1 MKLSTTRKLTIGLG
15 VLVGLL
21 ALFSVLQKALGIG
34 TGYQFLSGE
43 KLPIDADLLIPLNVK
58 SDALTAEADYL
69 EVNTRFLF
77 SKDRAPPPKIAAAV
91 NDVKEIPPVPLN
103 MQLTGVVITANKK
116 IAMLRS
122 TDGSQSFRLQEGRP
136 LPGERAGWTLAK
148 IESRKV
154 MFDGGP
160 NGQQEL
166 KLDVAANTGAPMPYQ
181 NNGLA
186 TPMPIPGSTPMPG
199 MPQNPNM
206 NPSINPGVNP
216 NMPMQ
221 DGKMATAPAPPPP
234 PPTADQAAREA
245 EVQRIIEERRA
256 QMRAEAERMNSD
268 QQ

>member
-1 MKLSTTRKLTIGLG
+1 MKLSTTRKITIGLA
-15 VLVGLL
+15 VVVSLL
-21 ALFSVLQKALGIG
+21 AVFAVLQKAIGIG

-43 KLPIDADLLIPLNVK
+43 KLPISADLLIPLNVK
-58 SDALTAEADYL
+58 SDTLGAEADYL

-77 SKDRAPPPKIAAAV
+77 SKDRLPPPKITAT
-91 NDVKEIPPVPLN
+91 VKDEKVIPPVPLN
-103 MQLTGVVITANKK
+103 MQLTGVVITADKK

-136 LPGERAGWTLAK
+136 LPGERAGWTLIK
-148 IESRKV
+148 IENRQV
-154 MFDGGP
+154 LFDGGP

-166 KLDVAANTGAPMPYQ
+166 KLDVAASTGAPLPFQNANAAMPV
-181 NNGLA
+181 
-186 TPMPIPGSTPMPG
+186 PIPGSTPMPG
-199 MPQNPNM
+199 MVQNPQA
-206 NPSINPGVNP
+206 NPDMNP

-221 DGKMATAPAPPPP
+221 DSKMAPEPP

-256 QMRAEAERMNSD
+256 QMRAEAERMNSG

>member
-1 MKLSTTRKLTIGLG
+1 VKLSSTRKLTVGLG
-15 VLVGLL
+15 VVVGLL

-58 SDALTAEADYL
+58 SDALGAEADYL

-77 SKDRAPPPKIAAAV
+77 GKDRTPPPKIAATAKDEKV
-91 NDVKEIPPVPLN
+91 IPPVPLN

-122 TDGSQSFRLQEGRP
+122 TDGAQSFRLQEGRP
-136 LPGERAGWTLAK
+136 LPGERAGWILTK

-166 KLDVAANTGAPMPYQ
+166 KLDIAANTGAPVPFQ

-186 TPMPIPGSTPMPG
+186 APVPIPGSTPMPG
-199 MPQNPNM
+199 MVQNPQNPSM
-206 NPSINPGVNP
+206 NP

-221 DGKMATAPAPPPP
+221 DSKMAEAPPPP
-234 PPTADQAAREA
+234 NADQAAREA

-256 QMRAEAERMNSD
+256 QMRAEAERMNSG

>member
-1 MKLSTTRKLTIGLG
+1 VKLSTTRKLTIGLG
-15 VLVGLL
+15 VAVSLL
-21 ALFSVLQKALGIG
+21 ALFLILQKALGIG

-58 SDALTAEADYL
+58 SDALGAEADYL

-77 SKDRAPPPKIAAAV
+77 GKDRTPPPKIAAAAK
-91 NDVKEIPPVPLN
+91 NEKEIPPVPLN
-103 MQLTGVVITANKK
+103 MQLTGVVITATKK

-122 TDGSQSFRLQEGRP
+122 TDGAQSFRLQEGRP
-136 LPGERAGWTLAK
+136 LPGERAGWILTK

-166 KLDVAANTGAPMPYQ
+166 KLDIAANTGAPLPFQ

-186 TPMPIPGSTPMPG
+186 APMPIPGSTPMPG
-199 MPQNPNM
+199 MVQNPQ
-206 NPSINPGVNP
+206 INPGMNP

-221 DGKMATAPAPPPP
+221 DGKTSAVPTPPPP
-234 PPTADQAAREA
+234 PNADQAAREA

-256 QMRAEAERMNSD
+256 QMRAEAERMNSG